1 MTLDPVAVADWLQ
14 RAGVV
19 GLLVFILL
27 GGARKLWV
35 FGYQLDEMRTDR
47 DLWREIALKGIAHA
61 GRSVDV
67 GTKAVE
73 LVVQQRKAT
82 E

>member
-1 MTLDPVAVADWLQ
+1 MTLDPVAAADWLQ

-35 FGYQLDEMRTDR
+35 FGYQLDEMRADR

-73 LVVQQRKAT
+73 LVVQQRKVT
-82 E
+82 D